1 MSGHRQYRFL
11 VAQAQTR
18 VTLSFVS
25 QAELASRMGTLA
37 PAGVMTK
44 KGSVPFFFPICH
56 RFVIYKG
63 RVPFFSM
70 ARSVWIMNW
79 AVWVAMLIKAAFF
92 CGSSG

>member
-1 MSGHRQYRFL
+1 MTKRVASPFTSEYKFL

-44 KGSVPFFFPICH
+44 KGSVPFY
-56 RFVIYKG
+56 REKG
-63 RVPFFSM
+63 SVPFFS
-70 ARSVWIMNW
+70 
-79 AVWVAMLIKAAFF
+79 
-92 CGSSG
+92 SSPA